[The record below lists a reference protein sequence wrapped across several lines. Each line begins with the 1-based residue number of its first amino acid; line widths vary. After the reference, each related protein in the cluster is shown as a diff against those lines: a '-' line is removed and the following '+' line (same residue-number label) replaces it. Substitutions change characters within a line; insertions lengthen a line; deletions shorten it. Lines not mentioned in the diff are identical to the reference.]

1 MNALKSVLY
10 HKQKYWI
17 EANNNNSSKLFDMT
31 MGGKHGA
38 EICELV
44 GLYIL
49 DGAKSKIKEIKVG
62 IYRDD
67 RLIAIDKNTSGSDI
81 IKIKKKMHEYANE
94 IGNKIELE
102 NPAYEINY
110 LDLNLNSVEH
120 STHAENQTTKSNI
133 LM

>member
-17 EANNNNSSKLFDMT
+17 EANNNNSSKLFNMT

-49 DGAKSKIKEIKVG
+49 DGAKRK
-62 IYRDD
+62 
-67 RLIAIDKNTSGSDI
+67 
-81 IKIKKKMHEYANE
+81 
-94 IGNKIELE
+94 
-102 NPAYEINY
+102 
-110 LDLNLNSVEH
+110 
-120 STHAENQTTKSNI
+120 
-133 LM
+133 